1 MKNLQNT
8 KTKLTIIFSLIISIL
23 FLIIGNSFFVFKFI
37 SDKNNIKQE
46 VENIQEII
54 KNKENNINTFLSENK
69 NNSVKYKKETEE
81 IDNIINFTSNLFKNI
96 DTKFGEIKKTIDI
109 EEVLVEGKTDFEF
122 FNQKIIIFN
131 NLSTED
137 FRPLKNEQIL
147 NENILYS
154 NIEDYEKIDFKKY
167 INIENGLIF
176 EEKLAVLKTNIGEKK
191 SLIFIEREYILEN
204 LLLDIL
210 YLFIVIFFFS
220 ILFYIIGNIF
230 IKKVL
235 KPVEENI
242 EEMNNFIDNAGHELK
257 TPLAA
262 INSSASLAKELK
274 HFEPELIQEI
284 IDETN
289 KSSEIIGALRSLT
302 KISKNSKIE
311 NFGIKSILKE
321 VLISQKDNIK
331 NKKIRLSF
339 DTKNK
344 DIQISANRNYFYIL
358 VSNFITNAI
367 KYNKESGNITIEI
380 GDNFL
385 VISDSGI
392 GIPKNET
399 KKIFERFYRTKN
411 HKGVEGYGLGLSMVE
426 KIAKLYNWKIEIE
439 SIENIGTK
447 IKILL
452 K

>member
-176 EEKLAVLKTNIGEKK
+176 G
-191 SLIFIEREYILEN
+191 R
-204 LLLDIL
+204 
-210 YLFIVIFFFS
+210 
-220 ILFYIIGNIF
+220 
-230 IKKVL
+230 
-235 KPVEENI
+235 
-242 EEMNNFIDNAGHELK
+242 
-257 TPLAA
+257 
-262 INSSASLAKELK
+262 
-274 HFEPELIQEI
+274 
-284 IDETN
+284 
-289 KSSEIIGALRSLT
+289 
-302 KISKNSKIE
+302 KISC
-311 NFGIKSILKE
+311 F
-321 VLISQKDNIK
+321 K
-331 NKKIRLSF
+331 NKYLR
-339 DTKNK
+339 
-344 DIQISANRNYFYIL
+344 
-358 VSNFITNAI
+358 
-367 KYNKESGNITIEI
+367 
-380 GDNFL
+380 
-385 VISDSGI
+385 
-392 GIPKNET
+392 
-399 KKIFERFYRTKN
+399 KKIFDIYRKRIYIRKSTFR
-411 HKGVEGYGLGLSMVE
+411 YFIFIYS
-426 KIAKLYNWKIEIE
+426 
-439 SIENIGTK
+439 NI
-447 IKILL
+447 LF
-452 K
+452 